1 MVSSLALCCLVFFWK
16 VTLGYVII
24 IYCLQILQITG
35 ISNNEMR
42 IPIDNIISNLAMP
55 NLRDVEGATQALVRI
70 QFAYRSEISKY
81 TNMRYADIL
90 VFRLDP
96 LHMAQG
102 HIHGVDTQARLTSRQ
117 MMNIAQ
123 SR

>member
-1 MVSSLALCCLVFFWK
+1 M
-16 VTLGYVII
+16 
-24 IYCLQILQITG
+24 QITG

-42 IPIDNIISNLAMP
+42 IPIDNIINNLAMP

-70 QFAYRSEISKY
+70 QFAYRYEISKY

>member
-1 MVSSLALCCLVFFWK
+1 M
-16 VTLGYVII
+16 
-24 IYCLQILQITG
+24 QITG
-35 ISNNEMR
+35 ISNDEVR
-42 IPIDNIISNLAMP
+42 IQIKDIISNLAMP
-55 NLRDVEGATQALVRI
+55 DLRDVEGATQALVRI
-70 QFAYRSEISKY
+70 QFTYRSEISNY

-123 SR
+123 SRYNIFLHLL